1 MARVWG
7 FGAWMGIWVCRTS
20 RARAV
25 CRDEPTPEPV
35 SEGGDEQLDRKDD
48 GEGHVEELE
57 LPPHGRGS
65 TEGVGELVRNL
76 LFVCCLS

>member
-1 MARVWG
+1 MCACMWDG
-7 FGAWMGIWVCRTS
+7 PMGIWVRGASC
-20 RARAV
+20 ARAV

-35 SEGGDEQLDRKDD
+35 SKGGDDQLDRKDD

-65 TEGVGELVRNL
+65 TEGVGELVRDL